1 MKYNRRKLTL
11 LTAVLMTVGL
21 WTQAALAVAGPGH
34 EPESVLGALGQAF
47 ADNPFDRAMK
57 AMSDELI
64 DVAEPLVQELE
75 TAEPG
80 SFRALVARARF
91 QYLLN
96 DFSAALETLNGAD
109 AIAKAGEM
117 ERVRWFEDLLRSTY
131 ATTQGHKKVTTS
143 RGHFVLWVT
152 PGPDE
157 VLIPYADEA
166 LENAHEVYGEL
177 FGYRPTRPVH
187 VHIYQ
192 RVEDLAA
199 VSSLKVTEIQ
209 TSGTIALCKYNRLMI
224 TSPRDLL
231 FGYDWLDTLAHEYI
245 HYVIIKAS
253 NNTVPIWLH
262 EGLAKFFENRW
273 REAKDAVMKPTSQDL
288 LAGGLEQNRLITFE
302 QMSPSMAKLPSQED
316 TALAFAEVFTVM
328 NYLKNRVGMEG
339 IGKTI
344 LAMRNGKT
352 DREAIELALGVSF
365 DRFQEDWRKYL
376 KTLDLVRLPGGYAQK
391 LYFKNKNK
399 NEDEL
404 ESLEATAAKDHT
416 YLGDLLRAR
425 KRYLGA
431 SKQYRKAKVTAGDTS
446 PIIQSKLGATLIE
459 LGQYDEAIKELAPP
473 IQYYPEYVLIFLHT
487 GRAYLA
493 KKDYNNAALYLERA
507 VRLNPFDPDAHSG
520 LLTAYQNLG
529 NAELVKRAE
538 NSLRLLQ

>member
-1 MKYNRRKLTL
+1 MIHAKKMGFVWGI
-11 LTAVLMTVGL
+11 VLAVGL
-21 WTQAALAVAGPGH
+21 PAAIQDVVAGPGH
-34 EPESVLGALGQAF
+34 GPDSLAEQLAGVFRGDL
-47 ADNPFDRAMK
+47 FDRAMK
-57 AMSDELI
+57 TMSDELV
-64 DVAEPLVQELE
+64 DVAEPLVVELE
-75 TAEPG
+75 TTEPG

-96 DFSAALETLNGAD
+96 DFTAALETLNA
-109 AIAKAGEM
+109 AEAVAKPGEM
-117 ERVRWFEDLLRSTY
+117 ARVGWFEEILRSTY
-131 ATTQGHKKVTTS
+131 ATTQRHKQVPTS
-143 RGHFVLWVT
+143 KGHFVLWVQ
-152 PGPDE
+152 PGTDE

-166 LENAHEVYGEL
+166 LESAYEAYGEL
-177 FGYRPTRPVH
+177 FGYRPNRPVH
-187 VHIYQ
+187 VHIYE

-199 VSSLKVTEIQ
+199 VSSLKVSEIQ

-273 REAKDAVMKPTSQDL
+273 RQSTDAVLKPTSQDL
-288 LAGGLEQNRLITFE
+288 LAVGLEQNRLISFE

-339 IGKTI
+339 IVKAIG
-344 LAMRNGKT
+344 AMRDGKS
-352 DREAIELALGVSF
+352 DREAIELVLGVSF
-365 DRFQEDWRKYL
+365 DRFQQDWRKFL
-376 KTLDLVRLPGGYAQK
+376 STLELVRLPGGFAQK

-425 KRYLGA
+425 KRHSAA
-431 SKQYRKAKVTAGDTS
+431 SKQYLKAKAIAGDTS
-446 PIIQSKLGATLIE
+446 PIIQAKLGATLIE
-459 LGQYDEAIKELAPP
+459 LGKYDEAILELAPP
-473 IQYYPEYVLIFLHT
+473 IRYYPEYVLIFLHT

-507 VRLNPFDPDAHSG
+507 VRLNPFDPETHSG

-529 NAELVKRAE
+529 NVALATRAE